1 MRDPEKRAYLVCLR
15 NNCEASIAEVEQ
27 ARNRAVGNEVVR
39 TLVFTVRKLQ
49 CQCRVLN
56 REVT

>member
-1 MRDPEKRAYLVCLR
+1 MRDPEKRAYLACLR
-15 NNCEASIAEVEQ
+15 NNCEASMAEVEQ

-39 TLVFTVRKLQ
+39 MLVFTVRELQ
-49 CQCRVLN
+49 CQCRVLD